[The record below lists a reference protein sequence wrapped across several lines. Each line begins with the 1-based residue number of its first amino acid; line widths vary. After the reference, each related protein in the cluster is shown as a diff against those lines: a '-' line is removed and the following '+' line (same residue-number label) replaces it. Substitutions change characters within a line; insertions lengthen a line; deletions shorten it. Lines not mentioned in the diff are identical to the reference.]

1 MIRFIIFLQLVVII
15 FLMTNKDQ
23 AIIYNLPPPIIKNIV
38 QCEKPKQTVDIN
50 NRLADVENDIDYVY
64 LRMLSF
70 IESSNNPN
78 AISPTGARGLYQFT
92 SVTAKRYNLTDPMNP
107 QLSLV
112 AVKQLTKDNRA
123 SLIRLGIEPN
133 YTNLYLAHQQGVT
146 GLSRLYSDKKLS
158 KRMRRRLD
166 QNGGKGLDSK
176 QFIDKW
182 NKKVTIL
189 TRKGM

>member
-1 MIRFIIFLQLVVII
+1 MNRLIITFQLVVII

-23 AIIYNLPPPIIKNIV
+23 VIIYNLPPPVIKNIV
-38 QCEKPKQTVDIN
+38 QCDTPIN
-50 NRLADVENDIDYVY
+50 IRLTEVENDIDYVY
-64 LRMLSF
+64 LRMLSL

-78 AISPTGARGLYQFT
+78 AISPTGAKGLYQFT

-112 AVKQLTKDNRA
+112 AVKLLTKDNRA
-123 SLIRLGIEPN
+123 SLIRLGLEPN

-146 GLSRLYSDKKLS
+146 GLSRLYSNKKLS

-166 QNGGKGLDSK
+166 QNGGKGLSSK

-182 NKKVTIL
+182 NKKITIL
-189 TRKGM
+189 TGKGM